1 MMDQMKDNPIH
12 KGKR

>member
-1 MMDQMKDNPIH
+1 MDQMKDNPIH